1 MGKIEKI
8 SVALTPELAS
18 MVRKAVDGGSYA
30 STSEVVRDALRVW
43 RQQAEQRDEAV
54 AGIRR
59 LWQEGLESGLA
70 ADGKAVMAQLKRR
83 YAPAARRK
91 RA

>member
-1 MGKIEKI
+1 MGKIERI
-8 SVALTPELAS
+8 SVALTPELVS

-43 RQQAEQRDEAV
+43 KQQIEQRDEAMAV
-54 AGIRR
+54 IRR
-59 LWQEGLESGLA
+59 LWQEGLESGPA
-70 ADGKAVMAQLKRR
+70 VGGKAVMAQLKRR
-83 YAPAARRK
+83 YAPVPRRK